1 VSGHDREASAPDVV
15 FLDVGGV
22 IYDDTVYRR
31 ALLRAL
37 RDLGSPVTEDA
48 FDREYERCRELQ
60 DGSFRRRLTAVFLS
74 GGTLD
79 ERSEAV
85 RRRASGY
92 WSYPPEA
99 LEADVLPALG
109 ILKQR
114 YRLGI
119 IANQPSDVRD
129 ALRRDGI
136 DAFLDVWGISDDL
149 GLEKPDQALYAQAL
163 RLAGVE
169 PGRAVMVG
177 DRLDYDVRP
186 ARAEG
191 MRAVWVL
198 RGEAPRRPTAEQLA
212 EADASI
218 HSLSELPAVLESL

>member
-1 VSGHDREASAPDVV
+1 VSEHERGASAIDVV

-31 ALLRAL
+31 ALLLAL
-37 RDLGSPVTEDA
+37 RDLGASVGDDA
-48 FDREYERCRELQ
+48 FDREYERCRDLQ
-60 DGSFRRRLTAVFLS
+60 GGSFRRRLAAAFLS

-79 ERSEAV
+79 ERTEAL
-85 RRRASGY
+85 RDRASGY
-92 WSYPPEA
+92 WNYTPEA
-99 LEADVLPALG
+99 LEGDVLPALG
-109 ILKQR
+109 ILRRR

-119 IANQPSDVRD
+119 IANQPSDVRA

-163 RLAGVE
+163 RLAAVE

-191 MRAVWVL
+191 MRAVWIL
-198 RGEAPRRPTAEQLA
+198 RGEAPRRPTAEQLS